1 LDAEV
6 EMKINLLKKMCL
18 SRNKLVIW
26 VSVNES
32 SFHFIN
38 VLLVNLKVMYML
50 RARERY
56 SFKTF
61 SIPVAGTSLFYWM
74 FDKIFIFGWQTL
86 RKT

>member
-1 LDAEV
+1 
-6 EMKINLLKKMCL
+6 
-18 SRNKLVIW
+18 
-26 VSVNES
+26 
-32 SFHFIN
+32 
-38 VLLVNLKVMYML
+38 ML